1 MRQKKLYT
9 IIAFETTYQAI
20 KSEKTLKGSGVE
32 GRLIPLPPEIDAGCG
47 LAYRCS
53 VAMKDNAERILNQNR
68 CEFKACTTMLL
79 F

>member
-9 IIAFETTYQAI
+9 IIAFETTYQAM

-47 LAYRCS
+47 LA
-53 VAMKDNAERILNQNR
+53 VTMKDNAEHILKQNG
-68 CEFKACTTMLL
+68 CEFKICTTMLL